1 MILDD
6 CCLRYL
12 LQRLSSIDVSVN
24 NVYLSPDVSTG
35 ETDLFA
41 LGNGNTYDN
50 VYLALET
57 RLMLKTIHDVSLGNR
72 KIQTQLIN
80 VYRKETKNWL
90 KVLIIILSIH
100 CNIELIRLAFKYLQI
115 FECKEIN
122 L

>member
-35 ETDLFA
+35 ENDLFA

-100 CNIELIRLAFKYLQI
+100 CNIELIRLTFKYLQI

>member
-35 ETDLFA
+35 ENDLSA
-41 LGNGNTYDN
+41 LGNGISYDN

-57 RLMLKTIHDVSLGNR
+57 RLMLKTIHDVS
-72 KIQTQLIN
+72 
-80 VYRKETKNWL
+80 
-90 KVLIIILSIH
+90 
-100 CNIELIRLAFKYLQI
+100 
-115 FECKEIN
+115 
-122 L
+122 